1 MKPSHHHMRTGRLT
15 MEQYLG
21 LSDGMSLRVAGRML
35 TLAGDL
41 TNDVIGLRDD
51 ALDPRLDRAA
61 LAALSRAATR
71 AETQLARLLVLAAE
85 HCSDQL
91 LVDVPLAIR
100 SSMKTV
106 GRCRSSICRVAL
118 IAEQHGSG
126 EQLAA

>member
-21 LSDGMSLRVAGRML
+21 LSDGMSFRVAGRML

-106 GRCRSSICRVAL
+106 SRCRSSICRVAL